1 MLPLFLFMRKNLA
14 VFPHRR
20 VGYADAAALFP

>member
-1 MLPLFLFMRKNLA
+1 LFMRKNLA